1 MRRLMLAKRRALLPL
16 DVESLS
22 FRIQQSFMASVEFSM
37 AKTLALYAPIHHEVD
52 TVLVQRQALFLGKRV
67 VFPTVEGVALAFRQ
81 INAEADL
88 VAGAFGIRSPGTASP
103 AVPVDEIDI
112 FIIPGVAFDLAG
124 RRIGYGKGYY
134 DRALHP
140 LERCGRLVGFCY
152 DFQLVDAIVGE
163 PHDVTMDVIVSETRT
178 VRP

>member
-1 MRRLMLAKRRALLPL
+1 MLAKRRALLPV
-16 DVESLS
+16 DVERLSL
-22 FRIQQSFMASVEFSM
+22 RIQQSFMSSAEFSS

-52 TVLVQRQALFLGKRV
+52 TAFVQRQALLLGKRV

-81 INAEADL
+81 IYAEADL
-88 VAGAFGIRSPGTASP
+88 VSGAFGIKAPGANSPS
-103 AVPVDEIDI
+103 VPVEEIDI

-163 PHDVTMDVIVSETRT
+163 PHDVTMDVIMSETRT